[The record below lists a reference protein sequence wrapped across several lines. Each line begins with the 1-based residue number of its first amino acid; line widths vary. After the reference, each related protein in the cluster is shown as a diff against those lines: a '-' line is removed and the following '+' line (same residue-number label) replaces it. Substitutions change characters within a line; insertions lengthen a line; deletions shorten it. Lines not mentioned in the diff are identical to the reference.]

1 MIKPSFIALSLSGIL
16 IAYAIILIIQNRKSE
31 ELSGIKFVNLI
42 LFLSTA
48 IALHG
53 MLHMWAEI
61 YYHFNPLETGK
72 FYY

>member
-1 MIKPSFIALSLSGIL
+1 MIKPSYFALAISGLL
-16 IAYAIILIIQNRKSE
+16 IAFALYLIIMHRNSE
-31 ELSGIKFVNLI
+31 ELQGIKLVNLL

-61 YYHFNPLETGK
+61 YYNYNPLEGK
-72 FYY
+72 LFY

>member
-1 MIKPSFIALSLSGIL
+1 MVKPSYFALAISGIL
-16 IAYAIILIIQNRKSE
+16 IAWAVVVLVMNRNSE
-31 ELSGIKFVNLI
+31 ELKGIKLVNVL

-61 YYHFNPLETGK
+61 YYNYNPLAGK
-72 FYY
+72 FIF

>member
-1 MIKPSFIALSLSGIL
+1 MVKPSYFALVASGIL
-16 IAYAIILIIQNRKSE
+16 IALAIVYLIKNRQSE
-31 ELSGIKFVNLI
+31 ELQGVKLVNLL

-61 YYHFNPLETGK
+61 YYNYNPLKGK
-72 FYY
+72 LIY

>member
-1 MIKPSFIALSLSGIL
+1 MVKPSYFALALSGIL
-16 IAYAIILIIQNRKSE
+16 IGFAIIVLIMNRKSE
-31 ELSGIKFVNLI
+31 ELQGVKLVNLL

-61 YYHFNPLETGK
+61 YYNYNPLEGK
-72 FYY
+72 LIY

>member
-1 MIKPSFIALSLSGIL
+1 MMKPSFMAQAISGIL
-16 IAYAIILIIQNRKSE
+16 IAWAIYIIIVNRESVELQGINQAKIL
-31 ELSGIKFVNLI
+31 
-42 LFLSTA
+42 LFLSSA

-61 YYHFNPLETGK
+61 YYRYNPLETGK

>member
-1 MIKPSFIALSLSGIL
+1 MVKPSYFALALSGIL
-16 IAYAIILIIQNRKSE
+16 IGFALIVLIMNRKSE
-31 ELSGIKFVNLI
+31 ELQGVKLVNLL

-61 YYHFNPLETGK
+61 YYNYNPLEGK
-72 FYY
+72 LIY

>member
-1 MIKPSFIALSLSGIL
+1 MVKPSYFALALSGIL
-16 IAYAIILIIQNRKSE
+16 IAFSIMVLILNRNSE
-31 ELSGIKFVNLI
+31 ELQGIKLVNLL

-61 YYHFNPLETGK
+61 YYNYNPLEGK
-72 FYY
+72 LIY

>member
-1 MIKPSFIALSLSGIL
+1 MNRESTELQGIN
-16 IAYAIILIIQNRKSE
+16 AAKIL
-31 ELSGIKFVNLI
+31 
-42 LFLSTA
+42 LFFSSA

-61 YYHFNPLETGK
+61 YYRYNPLETGK

>member
-1 MIKPSFIALSLSGIL
+1 MVKPSYFALLISGIL
-16 IAYAIILIIQNRKSE
+16 IASSIVVIYRNRNSE
-31 ELSGIKFVNLI
+31 DLKGVKLANVL

-61 YYHFNPLETGK
+61 YYNYNPLKGK
-72 FYY
+72 LIY